1 MTSDFVVSFLG
12 TGSGG
17 VQSVDRLSS
26 ATVLRLGGQAFL
38 FDAGEGLQRQMAFSR
53 VKPLDI
59 SNIFITHLHGDHVYG
74 LAGLLLTMQESASSS
89 MDDGGRN
96 TLNERPVVNI
106 YGPSGTYNFIAMM
119 LALSFAQIRSISV
132 MVYELV
138 GGEHD
143 GGIMRTH
150 RGSNMDIDTPRDKGG
165 SGSKKGRG
173 PPRHQGR
180 NVFLHRYDEIQTPG
194 LQRRRIEK
202 NGDGYWTLHR
212 PCQSTD
218 GATSVERRGRE
229 KEFHVHA
236 GEVAHLPGVQ
246 TFGYVVEELVPQRN
260 IDPEKAT
267 ALGVGPGR
275 KYRDLKKGIPVL
287 SDDGTKTIDPEDVLF
302 DHVGPRKFALIGDNC
317 AVPTTIAHLCQ
328 DVDVLIHEA
337 TISDDEIKATS
348 RGHATASMAGALAKD
363 VRAKALLMN
372 HISSAVSYDD
382 VKDVTNKAKKSNE
395 GASQIQVAC
404 DFMEVVVPKGGFRF
418 D

>member
-1 MTSDFVVSFLG
+1 
-12 TGSGG
+12 
-17 VQSVDRLSS
+17 
-26 ATVLRLGGQAFL
+26 
-38 FDAGEGLQRQMAFSR
+38 
-53 VKPLDI
+53 
-59 SNIFITHLHGDHVYG
+59 
-74 LAGLLLTMQESASSS
+74 MQESASSS
-89 MDDGGRN
+89 MDNGGRN
-96 TLNERPVVNI
+96 TLDERPVVNI

-150 RGSNMDIDTPRDKGG
+150 RDIDTPRDRGG
-165 SGSKKGRG
+165 SGRRKGRG

-180 NVFLHRYDEIQTPG
+180 NVFLHRYDEIKTPW

-202 NGDGYWTLHR
+202 NCDGYWTLHR
-212 PCQSTD
+212 SSHSAD
-218 GATSVERRGRE
+218 GATSTSVERRGRD
-229 KEFHVHA
+229 KEFHVYA

-260 IDPEKAT
+260 IDPEKAK

-302 DHVGPRKFALIGDNC
+302 DRVEPRKFALIGDNC
-317 AVPTTIAHLCQ
+317 AVPQTMTHLCQ
-328 DVDVLIHEA
+328 DADVLIHEA
-337 TISDDEIKATS
+337 TVSDDKIKATS

-363 VRAKALLMN
+363 VQAKALLMN

-382 VKDVTNKAKKSNE
+382 IKGITSKAKNANE